1 MNEQNE
7 LEFSLS
13 SEKAISAM
21 LIPFVSPE
29 MISVPIPVARSGV
42 FTAVNM
48 VETSRSNTMFNDHL
62 CYKDEHIMVSFT
74 GHLLNQDDADV
85 MAVVNKLVS
94 SQKTNSIKL
103 MRIDFLKEL
112 GWTLNNHSYARL
124 LDCMTRLSA
133 SVFYLESPE
142 ENGSFSK
149 KKISLNMFMFKQ
161 DGNFLDIS
169 IPEQSRKL
177 YQDNGLLDWE
187 KRRMIK
193 SKNGLAKSIQFYMS
207 GFPTQKDFEI
217 ELSYLKTK
225 MARAI
230 SPDYKFVSVAE
241 KAFAEL
247 EAVGIV
253 KAGSSSVFKH
263 PYLRSWHCKW
273 EAA

>member
-1 MNEQNE
+1 MEQEE
-7 LEFSLS
+7 LQLSLS
-13 SEKAISAM
+13 ADKAVSAM
-21 LIPFVSPE
+21 LIPFVSPS

-42 FTAVNM
+42 FTAANM
-48 VETSRSNTMFNDHL
+48 VETSSSGVMFNDHL
-62 CYKDEHIMVSFT
+62 CYKDDTIMVSFT

-85 MAVVNKLVS
+85 MAVVNKLIS
-94 SQKTNSIKL
+94 SQRSNSFKL

-142 ENGSFSK
+142 ENDSFSK

-161 DGNFLDIS
+161 DGNFLEIS
-169 IPEQSRKL
+169 IPEQSRPL
-177 YQDNGLLDWE
+177 YRNNGLLDWD

-207 GFPTQKDFEI
+207 GFPNQKEFEI
-217 ELSYLKTK
+217 ELSFLKTN

-230 SPDYKFVSVAE
+230 SPDYKFVDVAK

-247 EAVGIV
+247 EAVGVI
-253 KAGSSSVFKH
+253 KPGSSEVFKH
-263 PYLRSWHCKW
+263 QYLRCWYCKW
-273 EAA
+273 EAS